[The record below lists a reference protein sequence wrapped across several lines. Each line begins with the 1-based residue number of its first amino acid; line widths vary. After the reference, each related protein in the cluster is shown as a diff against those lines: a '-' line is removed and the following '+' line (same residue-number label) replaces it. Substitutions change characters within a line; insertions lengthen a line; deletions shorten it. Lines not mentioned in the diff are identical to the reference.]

1 MPEVEFQPPPLRPKK
16 EEGRIDAVTFLF
28 LYRRK
33 LLRFFPFAGGTFFE
47 EENIAINQ
55 EIDIATVYTKCPSIS
70 SS

>member
-1 MPEVEFQPPPLRPKK
+1 MPEVESQPR
-16 EEGRIDAVTFLF
+16 EEGGFDSVTFLF

-55 EIDIATVYTKCPSIS
+55 EIDMTL
-70 SS
+70 